1 MQSKHIVSYGILFAI
16 FIAVFVA
23 SICFGSVSIPLA
35 ETIAY
40 FSGAPLEQAAYA
52 SIIEKIR
59 LPKAITASLAGAAL
73 SVAGLMMQTLFRNPL
88 ADPFV
93 LGINSGASL
102 GVAIVVMALGSSG
115 YTLANGLSFGGNIGL
130 VTASG
135 VGGSLIMILVLKLS
149 RKVDMMTLLIL
160 GLMLS
165 YITGAIVSILMYL
178 SLPEQ
183 LQSYMSWSFGEFGSV
198 EWREMPVFSVAIL
211 CAIILTLFCGKPLN
225 GVFLGEFYARSLGVN
240 IKFLKAILII
250 SASLLAGTVT
260 AYCGPI
266 GFIGVAVPHLC
277 RGIIK
282 GSDHRLLIPCCI
294 LVGASV
300 ALAADIVSQIPG
312 STMSLPLNAVT
323 ALLGAPVII
332 YVLLKRNRLRDTFA
346 R

>member
-1 MQSKHIVSYGILFAI
+1 MKAKRILSYGLMLS
-16 FIAVFVA
+16 VFVLVFLA
-23 SICFGSVSIPLA
+23 SICLGSVSIPLS

-40 FSGAPLEQAAYA
+40 FLGSPVENVAYEN
-52 SIIEKIR
+52 IIEKIR
-59 LPKAITASLAGAAL
+59 LPKAIAASLAGAAL

-115 YTLANGLSFGGNIGL
+115 VMMSSGLSFGGNIGL
-130 VTASG
+130 VMASAI
-135 VGGSLIMILVLKLS
+135 GGCAIMMLVLQIS
-149 RKVDMMTLLIL
+149 RKVDMMTLLIF

-165 YITGAIVSILMYL
+165 YITGALVSILMYL

-198 EWREMPVFSVAIL
+198 EWREMPVFSSTIL
-211 CAIILTLFCGKPLN
+211 MAIILTLFCAKPLN
-225 GVFLGEFYARSLGVN
+225 GVLLGEFYAKSLGVN
-240 IKFLKAILII
+240 IKLLKFILIL

-277 RGIIK
+277 RGIIRA
-282 GSDHRLLIPCCI
+282 SDHRLLIPSCI
-294 LVGASV
+294 LVGAIV
-300 ALAADIVSQIPG
+300 ALTADICSQIPG
-312 STMSLPLNAVT
+312 STMTLPLNAVT

-332 YVLLKRNRLRDTFA
+332 YVLLKKNRLKDNFA